1 MFHLINNCRS
11 PSRRSAH
18 LLSEAKR
25 YWIGLIQNTHFSKEI
40 SGLRA
45 GCELSNDSSLI
56 HLHPF
61 IDLDS
66 LLLSFGN
73 NDLAINSLGYNME
86 LLRKV
91 KLRKREEKRDKIL
104 EDTRYPKIIKTNQ
117 SIYSHS

>member
-1 MFHLINNCRS
+1 MCQHQ
-11 PSRRSAH
+11 A
-18 LLSEAKR
+18 
-25 YWIGLIQNTHFSKEI
+25 
-40 SGLRA
+40 
-45 GCELSNDSSLI
+45 DV
-56 HLHPF
+56 
-61 IDLDS
+61 
-66 LLLSFGN
+66 LSFGN